1 MFAWYS
7 RLVCVIYL
15 NICLLKW
22 AYPGLFLFIF
32 KSFHYSQ
39 ILTTSDKSDVGVL
52 GDSAGRIH
60 WAMAYAKPCRF
71 CSQDSKE
78 SKEIKFKIG
87 SGYWI
92 FSPWGKSLI
101 AALARTY
108 LIRQRLRGRK
118 RGKCL
123 KIKRGIFARRRGRKL
138 EMKKRSWV
146 FRMPT
151 TGADVIYKLQVT
163 VTILC

>member
-1 MFAWYS
+1 MCLGTRQDESTELWRKQSRAGFARNIQKS
-7 RLVCVIYL
+7 QKKL
-15 NICLLKW
+15 NSKLDPAIEFFP
-22 AYPGLFLFIF
+22 PG
-32 KSFHYSQ
+32 
-39 ILTTSDKSDVGVL
+39 G
-52 GDSAGRIH
+52 
-60 WAMAYAKPCRF
+60 
-71 CSQDSKE
+71 
-78 SKEIKFKIG
+78 
-87 SGYWI
+87 
-92 FSPWGKSLI
+92 
-101 AALARTY
+101 
-108 LIRQRLRGRK
+108 K